1 MGRKSSIVFWFKKIR
16 LFFNKRSTPETG
28 VFASQLRTLEV
39 LKCKVFAAIYLTK
52 FFKYEYF
59 FGGPVNLKF
68 CSLFAFEIRKT
79 WGTPN
84 TLGRTKSDK
93 SFIPVW
99 QHGII
104 KQLSA
109 LHEAP
114 PSPNRQQEHDLN
126 CKLYEAKAET
136 WLGLRPCKCTVFLDK
151 VFTEKAKSRRNSKF
165 KRSCLQLDIWKPRSE
180 LLLALAVCASCSL
193 QDRFK
198 QNLVAPVPHEFVKRR
213 SKNRNYQQVSR
224 LEHRQRTPPH
234 RWSRWPRALQL
245 GKSQFREHVT
255 WRLLK
260 QNTRNHHR
268 IWSRWVIPCQ
278 IAHK

>member
-1 MGRKSSIVFWFKKIR
+1 MGRKSGIFWVQKDPTFFSTNAVPLKPVFLLPSFEHWKCFKW
-16 LFFNKRSTPETG
+16 
-28 VFASQLRTLEV
+28 
-39 LKCKVFAAIYLTK
+39 KVFAAIYLTK

-126 CKLYEAKAET
+126 CKLYKAKAET

-151 VFTEKAKSRRNSKF
+151 VFIEKAKSRRNSKF
-165 KRSCLQLDIWKPRSE
+165 KRSC
-180 LLLALAVCASCSL
+180 
-193 QDRFK
+193 
-198 QNLVAPVPHEFVKRR
+198 
-213 SKNRNYQQVSR
+213 
-224 LEHRQRTPPH
+224 
-234 RWSRWPRALQL
+234 
-245 GKSQFREHVT
+245 
-255 WRLLK
+255 
-260 QNTRNHHR
+260 
-268 IWSRWVIPCQ
+268 
-278 IAHK
+278 